1 MNDTPEDQ
9 RQAAQELGAKVQEL
23 RSEVGRLAELVDGLK
38 ENLNRG
44 LGRIVLQGLISTLLF
59 IPIIGTTIYVAV
71 RLALRKSN
79 R

>member
-1 MNDTPEDQ
+1 MDDTPEDQ

-23 RSEVGRLAELVDGLK
+23 KSEVGRLAELVDGLK

-44 LGRIVLQGLISTLLF
+44 LGRIVLQGLISSLIFL
-59 IPIIGTTIYVAV
+59 PVIGTTIYVAV

-79 R
+79 N